1 MATIDLEVRMHTT
14 AATAIVLLLVA
25 PAAAWAEPSG
35 ESGSEKVIALVLFP
49 DITLLDLVGPLQVLK
64 GLPAPYRTVVVGERK
79 EPMATDVGLALT
91 PERTFAEVP
100 RPYAVV
106 VPGGPGSVAAMAN
119 AAVQAYLRSAAPGAE
134 AVGSVC
140 TGGLVLA
147 ATGLLEGRRATTH
160 WAYAREL
167 DKLGAHYV
175 RERWVEDGKFITA
188 GGVSAGIDMAIAL
201 AAKLTDRATAQRIQ
215 LGIEYDPHPPF
226 GGIDWSQVGEKELAR
241 QRQGGTGRR
250 LTDAPRL
257 LAGRPDLLKR
267 LGLE

>member
-1 MATIDLEVRMHTT
+1 MHTT
-14 AATAIVLLLVA
+14 AATAIVLLLLA
-25 PAAAWAEPSG
+25 PAAGWAEPSG

-64 GLPAPYRTVVVGERK
+64 GLPAPYRTVVVGEHR

-134 AVGSVC
+134 VMGSVC

-201 AAKLTDRATAQRIQ
+201 AARLTDRATAQRIQ
-215 LGIEYDPHPPF
+215 LGIEYDPHPPW

-250 LTDAPRL
+250 LTEAPRL
-257 LAGRPDLLKR
+257 LAGRPDLLER
-267 LGLE
+267 LGLEPQ